1 MSYDAGDLWAII
13 RAAELVR
20 DSHEA
25 YLLRLRFADELRKL
39 WANDF
44 SGSAGRELME
54 VLEQAMRAVNAAGYR
69 TAPPP
74 DRRVESVVDDPTAD
88 PGLRV
93 LQMNSATTRAVEPER
108 VYGPWRV
115 RRRERSRERGLGRER

>member
-13 RAAELVR
+13 REAELVR

-25 YLLRLRFADELRKL
+25 YRLRLRFADELRKL

-44 SGSAGRELME
+44 SGSAGRELMD
-54 VLEQAMRAVNAAGYR
+54 VLEQALRAVNAASHR
-69 TAPPP
+69 TGPPP
-74 DRRVESVVDDPTAD
+74 FRGVARGADDPTAD

-93 LQMNSATTRAVEPER
+93 LQLNSASGRTVEPER
-108 VYGPWRV
+108 VYGAWRL
-115 RRRERSRERGLGRER
+115 RRRERVRERGLGRER